1 LRASTRSSLLP
12 CGFDDLTSRC
22 RLRLVGTR
30 SRAIRRRT
38 SKEGPI
44 VKTGGVNWKSL
55 SSDSAR
61 ERPQKQQKKRR
72 DMPRRTRGSASLPAP
87 AERLGPIIS
96 TMHTN
101 SSRKQRPSCQS
112 FLGQEYFLGRA
123 MPDRAGARPYQHV
136 MPDRA
141 GVHLYHVERA
151 EWILSRLLV
160 ADRQV
165 QQFIR
170 RK

>member
-1 LRASTRSSLLP
+1 
-12 CGFDDLTSRC
+12 
-22 RLRLVGTR
+22 
-30 SRAIRRRT
+30 
-38 SKEGPI
+38 
-44 VKTGGVNWKSL
+44 
-55 SSDSAR
+55 
-61 ERPQKQQKKRR
+61 
-72 DMPRRTRGSASLPAP
+72 
-87 AERLGPIIS
+87 
-96 TMHTN
+96 
-101 SSRKQRPSCQS
+101 
-112 FLGQEYFLGRA
+112 